1 MNGLIQTIGRAC
13 AEQVQSSELIVRTGE
28 DVRTGS
34 KTTWEAN
41 QVLIESV
48 DGLVGEIE
56 TLNGQVAA
64 FRTEGDEQD

>member
-1 MNGLIQTIGRAC
+1 MPDKTIGRAC
-13 AEQVQSSELIVRTGE
+13 AGQVQSSELIVRTGE